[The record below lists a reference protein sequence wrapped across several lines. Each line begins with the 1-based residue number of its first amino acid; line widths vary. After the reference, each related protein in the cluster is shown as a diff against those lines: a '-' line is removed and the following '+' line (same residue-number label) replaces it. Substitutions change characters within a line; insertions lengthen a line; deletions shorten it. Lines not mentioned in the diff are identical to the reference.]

1 MVSVTKYWWRG
12 GGGVGEFFAGITW
25 FSGGTGGSV
34 VANRV
39 HRGSLKKLTG
49 GEGER
54 VKRILESLKGRSGK
68 FYRDTYQILH
78 TFPPA
83 AEAMNNDGGP
93 KDVYYIVCTY
103 LSGFVWNKLLVVLVS
118 WKLFSVSRCHSS
130 LFLAGLTFGY
140 FKHSF

>member
-1 MVSVTKYWWRG
+1 MGG

-39 HRGSLKKLTG
+39 HRGSLKKIDWG
-49 GEGER
+49 GER

-68 FYRDTYQILH
+68 FYHDTYQILH

-93 KDVYYIVCTY
+93 KDVYDIVCTY
-103 LSGFVWNKLLVVLVS
+103 LSGFV
-118 WKLFSVSRCHSS
+118 
-130 LFLAGLTFGY
+130 
-140 FKHSF
+140 

>member
-1 MVSVTKYWWRG
+1 MISVTKYWWRG
-12 GGGVGEFFAGITW
+12 GGSRRIFCGDHMVFRGNWG
-25 FSGGTGGSV
+25 FSRRQQSTQRES
-34 VANRV
+34 
-39 HRGSLKKLTG
+39 KKNWLG

>member
-1 MVSVTKYWWRG
+1 MGG

-39 HRGSLKKLTG
+39 HRGSLKKNDRG
-49 GEGER
+49 GWGER

-68 FYRDTYQILH
+68 FYRDTYQILY

-83 AEAMNNDGGP
+83 AEAMNNDGDP

-103 LSGFVWNKLLVVLVS
+103 FSGFV
-118 WKLFSVSRCHSS
+118 
-130 LFLAGLTFGY
+130 
-140 FKHSF
+140 